1 MIDVKVKVKGE
12 TGKVLRRAKAGSI
25 KSLGHAGAY
34 IRGIA
39 KRSIKVSKDPAP
51 PGHQPHTRKGRL
63 KKAIFYGV
71 ERERQGVVIGPTVSS
86 VGQIGH
92 THEFGG
98 TEPPKKRKDR
108 KANFRLDVGGHG
120 PIDVEGGK
128 PVVVRLKTDRQ
139 VARASEVAGRLPP
152 SMGGPESKRPRRY
165 PPRPFMGPA
174 LEISKARLPRI
185 WANSVRGG

>member
-1 MIDVKVKVKGE
+1 MIAVKIKVKGE
-12 TGKVLRRAKAGSI
+12 TGKVLRKAKAGSI

-71 ERERQGVVIGPTVSS
+71 ERERQGVVIGPTVSE
-86 VGQIGH
+86 VGRIGH

-98 TEPPKKRKDR
+98 TEPPKKRKSR

-128 PVVVRLKTDRQ
+128 PVVVQLKTDRQ
-139 VARASEVAGRLPP
+139 VARAREVAGSLPP
-152 SMGGPESKRPRRY
+152 SMGGPESKRPRKY

-174 LEISKARLPRI
+174 LEISKARLPRL

>member
-1 MIDVKVKVKGE
+1 MIAMKVKVKGE
-12 TGKVLRRAKAGSI
+12 TGKVLRKAKAGSI

-71 ERERQGVVIGPTVSS
+71 ERQRQGVVIGPTVSE
-86 VGQIGH
+86 VGRIGH

-98 TEPPKKRKDR
+98 TEPPKKQKGRKT
-108 KANFRLDVGGHG
+108 NFRIEVGGHG

-139 VARASEVAGRLPP
+139 VAKAQEVAQSLPP
-152 SMGGPESKRPRRY
+152 SQGGPESKRPRKY

-174 LEISKARLPRI
+174 LEISKARLPRL

>member
-71 ERERQGVVIGPTVSS
+71 ERERQGVVIGPTVSN

-98 TEPPKKRKDR
+98 TEPPKKRKGR
-108 KANFRLDVGGHG
+108 KANFRLEVGGHG

-128 PVVVRLKTDRQ
+128 PVVVKLKTDRQ